1 MRGIVISFLLFFSL
15 SAQGQFIIDSYRF
28 GGAAGPINNPL
39 LDSFPS
45 AHSAYSLRLLRTA
58 YTGDA
63 IVVRRANNDTLSI
76 GFASGY
82 LDTAAMKTFCGTG
95 GSDSCT
101 VRRWFDQSGNARNVA
116 QTTTANQPTIMR
128 AGAIVY
134 YEGVVAID
142 FDGTN
147 DVLTAAT
154 ATDWNFLH
162 QSGIYFNFGVS
173 KAGNVADPN
182 AVYNIW
188 GNTTSV
194 VNRGAVFNFDDR
206 SSASRNNGFTFAMAL
221 TAGNLV
227 NSPNNIV
234 TPNVLFLHT
243 VYTDANNA
251 TAAEKNGIAVNG
263 GSYSKLNTGT
273 SNAFTTNATYP
284 LSFGSNRNSSGV
296 FELFL
301 TGQIFEQIFYAS
313 DQSSNRAAIET
324 NINNFYSI
332 Y

>member
-1 MRGIVISFLLFFSL
+1 MRLTIFLLLFSL
-15 SAQGQFIIDSYRF
+15 SAQGQMVIDSYRF
-28 GGAAGPINNPL
+28 GAPAADLL
-39 LDSFPS
+39 LDSFS
-45 AHSAYSLRLLRTA
+45 GAHSAYSLRKLDKDYA
-58 YTGDA
+58 GDA

-76 GFASGY
+76 GFSGNY
-82 LDTAAMKTFCGTG
+82 LDTTAMKTFCGTG

-147 DVLTAAT
+147 DVLIAAT

-182 AVYNIW
+182 DFYNIW
-188 GNTTSV
+188 GNTVSV
-194 VNRGAVFNFDDR
+194 NNQGALFNFDDR
-206 SSASRNNGFTFAMAL
+206 ASGSLNNSLRHIGRLSGGSFFNNTFNNAISANA
-221 TAGNLV
+221 
-227 NSPNNIV
+227 
-234 TPNVLFLHT
+234 LFLHT
-243 VYTDANNA
+243 IKGDAGNG
-251 TAAEKNGIAVNG
+251 TAAEKSSISANAGTFVKN
-263 GSYSKLNTGT
+263 NTDA
-273 SNAFTTNATYP
+273 SSASTTAATYP
-284 LSFGSNRNSSGV
+284 LSFGASRNASAV
-296 FELFL
+296 FEAFL
-301 TGQIFEQIFYAS
+301 RGQIFEQIFYAS
-313 DQSSNRAAIET
+313 DESANRAAIET
-324 NINNFYSI
+324 NINNFYLI